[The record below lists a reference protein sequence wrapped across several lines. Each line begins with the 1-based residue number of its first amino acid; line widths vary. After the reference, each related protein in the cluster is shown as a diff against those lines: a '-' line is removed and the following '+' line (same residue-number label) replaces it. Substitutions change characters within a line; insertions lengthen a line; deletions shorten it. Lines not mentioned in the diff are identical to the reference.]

1 MKRVTSVGNAL
12 AALTAAT
19 GVAYA
24 LEQWGGID
32 NASSVYLL
40 AVASVALLSGTT
52 AAIATAIGSF
62 LVYNFLFID
71 PRFSLAVAEPQ
82 SLLTLL
88 LLLVIGTIIGRLTSI
103 GQDRARESGRRER
116 EARALFA
123 ISRAFATDAAEQ
135 ALQAVVERIAAET
148 EMDRIWIGLGATRA
162 NERVI
167 ADTDAGATPTSS
179 QAAVL
184 QRDRGERDA
193 RWIRVHE
200 PMPSRPSAPGAGDLF
215 RIEIRADDER
225 LGSLNALRERGRGDP
240 SIETSRLLAVAAD
253 QVAQSLRRDRLARRA
268 LDVEV
273 AERSD
278 AAKSALLDLV
288 SHELRTPLA
297 AIRASAGS
305 LADPS
310 LTLGADER
318 QRLAQ
323 AIDAEAMR
331 LNRLVGNLLDMSRLQ
346 AGRVV
351 ADIEVIP
358 LEDAVEGVINRL
370 ETALGGRHVEAA
382 MADGLPPV
390 LADATLLEQ
399 ILGNLIDNA
408 ARYSE
413 PSTPIRVTAG
423 TVDDG
428 MVEICVEDGGPGVPE
443 EDREAIFERF
453 YRRQKSRQS
462 AGTGLGLPLVR
473 GLVTAM
479 GGSVT
484 AGEST
489 LGGLAIAV
497 RLRAAPPPP

>member
-1 MKRVTSVGNAL
+1 MTRARSTAAAIVLL
-12 AALTAAT
+12 AAAT
-19 GVAYA
+19 VVAFA
-24 LEQWGGID
+24 LEAWGGID

-40 AVASVALLSGTT
+40 AVASVALLSGTA
-52 AAIATAIGSF
+52 AAIATAIGAF

-82 SLLTLL
+82 SVLTLL
-88 LLLVIGTIIGRLTSI
+88 LLLVIGTIVGRLTSV
-103 GQDRARESGRRER
+103 GRDRARESARRER

-123 ISRAFATDAAEQ
+123 ISRAFATDPAEE
-135 ALQAVVERIAAET
+135 ALPAVVDRIAAET
-148 EMDRIWIGLGATRA
+148 EMDRVWIGLGGTRVS
-162 NERVI
+162 ERVV
-167 ADTDAGATPTSS
+167 ADTDAGAPPASS
-179 QAAVL
+179 QVAIL
-184 QRDRGERDA
+184 RRDRGERDA
-193 RWIRVHE
+193 RWVHVHE
-200 PMPSRPSAPGAGDLF
+200 PMPARPSAPGAGDLF
-215 RIEIRADDER
+215 RVEIGADEER
-225 LGSLNALRERGRGDP
+225 LGSLNALRRRGRGDP

-253 QVAQSLRRDRLARRA
+253 QVAQTLRRDRLARRA

-305 LADPS
+305 LADLS
-310 LTLGADER
+310 LALGVDER
-318 QRLAQ
+318 QLLAQ

-358 LEDAVEGVINRL
+358 LEDAVEGVIDRM
-370 ETALGGRHVEAA
+370 EAVLGGRRVKVS

-399 ILGNLIDNA
+399 VLGNVIDNA
-408 ARYSE
+408 ARYSDA
-413 PSTPIRVTAG
+413 SAPIRVSAAS
-423 TVDDG
+423 VDHG

-443 EDREAIFERF
+443 EEREAIFERF

-473 GLVTAM
+473 GLVSAM
-479 GGSVT
+479 GGSV
-484 AGEST
+484 AARESG

-497 RLRAAPPPP
+497 QLRSAPPPR

>member
-1 MKRVTSVGNAL
+1 MTRARAVASAIASL
-12 AALTAAT
+12 ATAT
-19 GVAYA
+19 VVAYG
-24 LEQWGGID
+24 LEEWTGID

-40 AVASVALLSGTT
+40 AVASVALLWGTA

-62 LVYNFLFID
+62 LIYNFLFID
-71 PRFSLAVAEPQ
+71 PRFSLAVGEPQ
-82 SLLTLL
+82 SVLTLL
-88 LLLVIGTIIGRLTSI
+88 LLLVIGAVVGRLTSL
-103 GQDRARESGRRER
+103 GRDRAGESARRER

-123 ISRAFATDAAEQ
+123 ISRTFATDPAEQ
-135 ALQAVVERIAAET
+135 ALPAVVERIAAET
-148 EMDRIWIGLGATRA
+148 EMDRVWIGLGVTRVS
-162 NERVI
+162 ERVV
-167 ADTDAGATPTSS
+167 ADTDTGAPPTSS
-179 QAAVL
+179 QVAVL
-184 QRDRGERDA
+184 RRDRGERDA
-193 RWIRVHE
+193 RWVRVHE
-200 PMPSRPSAPGAGDLF
+200 PMPARPSAPGAGDLF
-215 RIEIRADDER
+215 RVEIGADEER

-253 QVAQSLRRDRLARRA
+253 QVAQALRRDRLARRA

-310 LTLGADER
+310 LALGADER

-358 LEDAVEGVINRL
+358 LEDAVEGVIDRL
-370 ETALGGRHVEAA
+370 ESVLGGRLVEAA

-399 ILGNLIDNA
+399 VLGNLIDNA

-413 PSTPIRVTAG
+413 PGAPIRVTAG
-423 TVDDG
+423 AVDDG
-428 MVEICVEDGGPGVPE
+428 MVEICVEDGGAGVPE
-443 EDREAIFERF
+443 ADRDAIFERF

-484 AGEST
+484 AREST

-497 RLRAAPPPP
+497 RLRAAPPPR